1 MFLVRNV
8 FKAKPGKAKA
18 LVETFKKM
26 APHIEATGVSK
37 NTRILTD
44 TATTFWT
51 VVVESEVEDLN
62 AYMNMA
68 KALSG
73 NEEFAEAAKE
83 YTEFANGG
91 HREIFLIE

>member
-1 MFLVRNV
+1 MFQ
-8 FKAKPGKAKA
+8 AKPGKAKA

-26 APHIEATGVSK
+26 APHIEATGISK
-37 NTRILTD
+37 GSRILTD
-44 TATTFWT
+44 TSTKFWT

-68 KALSG
+68 KTLSG
-73 NEEFAEAAKE
+73 NPEFGEVAKE
-83 YTEFANGG
+83 YTEFASGG